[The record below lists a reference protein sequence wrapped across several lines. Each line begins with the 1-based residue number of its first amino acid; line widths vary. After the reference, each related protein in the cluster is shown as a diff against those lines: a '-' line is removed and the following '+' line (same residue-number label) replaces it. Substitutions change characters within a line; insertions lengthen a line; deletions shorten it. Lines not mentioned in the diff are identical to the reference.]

1 METIRGFS
9 EAGETYFGAT
19 SWWPL
24 IRAAVALA
32 LVATMLRITCDRLP
46 FIPAA
51 LRIAG
56 AWAERLMLGAVRAFA
71 AWLRHALTYERAPE
85 PRWVK
90 PLGLW
95 MDVLVGSYLGL
106 VFSLLFV
113 LYSGYV
119 IFADGSKA
127 AWQYVAVAAVAF
139 VMLVAARIFIVQA
152 RDAWWKL
159 RERRKLPVRT
169 GPGNP

>member
-1 METIRGFS
+1 VETIREVS

-19 SWWPL
+19 SWWPV

-32 LVATMLRITCDRLP
+32 LVATLLRIMCDRLP

-56 AWAERLMLGAVRAFA
+56 AWVERLLLGAVRASA
-71 AWLRHALTYERAPE
+71 AWLRDALTYKRATE

-95 MDVLVGSYLGL
+95 MDVLLGSYFGL
-106 VFSLLFV
+106 LFSLMFIQ
-113 LYSGYV
+113 YSGYV

-127 AWQYVAVAAVAF
+127 TWRYVAVAAVAF
-139 VMLVAARIFIVQA
+139 VVLVAARVFIVQA
-152 RDAWWKL
+152 RDAWCEI

-169 GPGNP
+169 GHGNP

>member
-24 IRAAVALA
+24 VRAAVALA
-32 LVATMLRITCDRLP
+32 LVATLLRVVCDRLP

-56 AWAERLMLGAVRAFA
+56 AWTERLLLGAVRASV
-71 AWLRHALTYERAPE
+71 AWLRDALAYKRATE

-95 MDVLVGSYLGL
+95 MDVLLGGYLGL
-106 VFSLLFV
+106 LFSLTFIQ
-113 LYSGYV
+113 YSGYV

-127 AWQYVAVAAVAF
+127 AWRYVAVAAVAF

-152 RDAWWKL
+152 RDAWCEL
-159 RERRKLPVRT
+159 RERSRPPVR
-169 GPGNP
+169 GGHGNP